1 MQGVL
6 GAFHEIDA
14 AVHAI
19 EELKHERVGDITVFT
34 PTPRHELEH
43 VMAHPPSKV
52 RVYTL
57 IFGLLGMTFGYWIPV
72 WISDYW
78 PIVVGGKA
86 IATWVPFTILGFE
99 VTVLIGGLM
108 TVYAMFGLAH
118 VPRLTTTVGY
128 DPRFSGGHFGVW
140 VVADADRMDEA
151 MAILRKH
158 GAEEVRRER

>member
-1 MQGVL
+1 MPGVM

-19 EELKHERVGDITVFT
+19 EDLKKQKTGDITVFT
-34 PTPRHELEH
+34 PTPRHEFEH
-43 VMAHPPSKV
+43 AMKHPPSKV
-52 RVYTL
+52 RIFTL
-57 IFGLLGMTFGYWIPV
+57 LFGLAGVTFGYWIPV

-99 VTVLIGGLM
+99 VMVLIGGLA
-108 TVYAMFGLAH
+108 TVFAMFGLSH
-118 VPRLTTTVGY
+118 IPRLTMTVGY
-128 DPRFSGGHFGVW
+128 DARFSGGHYGVF
-140 VVADADRMDEA
+140 VDTEPDEVS
-151 MAILRKH
+151 MVEGILKKH